1 MPFKPMAQIII
12 LEEDPLGLGDNSN
25 PRYRVHLGV
34 DKNRIR
40 YKFKGDLGPNLVKE
54 Q

>member
-1 MPFKPMAQIII
+1 MSREDDPFV
-12 LEEDPLGLGDNSN
+12 LGDNSN
-25 PRYRVHLGV
+25 PRYGVHLGV